1 MDKPDI
7 KELAKRIKDR
17 KATLDATAAELKSH
31 FVGLDDIIDKIIK
44 NIETWYVMPELLTRP
59 AIVCLF
65 GPTGVGKTDLVRRLV
80 RLLGFP
86 DKFCEIVISNRGC
99 STYPWS
105 SNIAA
110 ILRQN
115 TNIQSGS
122 PAVILL
128 DEVQGFR
135 TIDEHGQDIHDCKF
149 KDVWT
154 LLSDGKLPFQVEV
167 ESLMNMLWDYQKKDV
182 MSRAPVEVPY
192 PTEHVAEIP
201 DDEEIEEGE
210 DPIDSPLAKM
220 RPYSRND
227 DDGKFNFYQ
236 LNYFKSLLRLNESL
250 EQIAL
255 WTDAKKKEVILER
268 LTSKS
273 IYEEEDYTKCL
284 IFISGNL
291 DDAYGFTKD
300 SKEVDVDADILHDMS
315 KKINILDIKAALSK
329 RFRPEQISRMG
340 NSHVIYPSLSK
351 RSFEVI
357 IERKITGIIKRV
369 KETAGID
376 LVVDNSINKLIY
388 DNGVFP
394 TQGTRPVFSTI
405 SEILETL
412 LPNFL
417 LEAIQKEKT
426 MVKLCYK
433 NDKMEVEIGDSVM
446 HSDYTGS
453 LDKLKKERGNNKNR
467 RTMAAVHEAGHAVV
481 FSTLFK
487 MAPSQI
493 MATPASNEAEGFVY
507 TLNTCNSK
515 NMLLKRITVLLA
527 GTEAERLVFGSDI
540 VTSGNESDLM
550 HATQKATS
558 MIRKWAMNNFD
569 SSVSM
574 EMDLLNND
582 IEGTNPLIES
592 IMKQCKND
600 ASSILSRNHKILK
613 ATIDKLLSFE
623 SISPNDFVR
632 LCKENGLEIGEANS
646 SEEVLYEEYYDK
658 YQEFKGENK

>member
-1 MDKPDI
+1 MDKLDI
-7 KELAKRIKDR
+7 KKLADRIKER
-17 KATLDATAAELKSH
+17 KATLDKAAIELKAH

-44 NIETWYVMPELLTRP
+44 NIETWYCLPELLTRP

-80 RLLGFP
+80 KILGFP
-86 DKFCEIVISNRGC
+86 DKFCEIIISNKGC

-105 SNIAA
+105 PSVAA

-122 PAVILL
+122 PAIILL

-135 TIDEHGQDIHDCKF
+135 TIDEQGQDIHDYKF

-182 MSRAPVEVPY
+182 IARVPVTSRVSGQDLS
-192 PTEHVAEIP
+192 
-201 DDEEIEEGE
+201 DD
-210 DPIDSPLAKM
+210 DDDDSDLFDSPDIKTK
-220 RPYSRND
+220 PYFKDD

-250 EQIAL
+250 EEIAL
-255 WTDAKKKEVILER
+255 WTDTKKKEIIMER
-268 LTSKS
+268 LASKS

-300 SKEVDVDADILHDMS
+300 SKEVDVDADILHNMS

-340 NSHVIYPSLSK
+340 NCHIIYPSLSK
-351 RSFEVI
+351 NSFEVI
-357 IERKITGIIKRV
+357 IERKIAGIIERV
-369 KETAGID
+369 KATAGID
-376 LVVDNSINKLIY
+376 LVVDKSINKLIY

-417 LEAIQKEKT
+417 LEAIINEKT
-426 MVKLCYK
+426 MVKLSYK
-433 NDKMEVEIGDSVM
+433 TEKIEVEIGEAVIKSPYM
-446 HSDYTGS
+446 GT
-453 LDKLKKERGNNKNR
+453 LDKLKKERGQNNNR
-467 RTMAAVHEAGHAVV
+467 RAMSAVHEGGHAVA
-481 FSTLFK
+481 FAYLFK
-487 MAPSQI
+487 MSPSQI

-507 TLNTCNSK
+507 TLSTCNSK
-515 NMLLKRITVLLA
+515 SMLLKKITVLLA
-527 GTEAERLVFGSDI
+527 GTEAERIIFGSDT
-540 VTSGNESDLM
+540 VTNGNESDLM
-550 HATQKATS
+550 HATERAGS
-558 MIRKWAMNNFD
+558 MIRKWAMSNYD
-569 SSVSM
+569 STVSTEM
-574 EMDLLNND
+574 ELLNND
-582 IEGTNPLIES
+582 VEGTNNLIET
-592 IMKQCKND
+592 IMKKCRSDAND
-600 ASSILSRNHKILK
+600 ILTRNSQILK
-613 ATIDKLLSFE
+613 ATVDQLLTFD
-623 SISPNDFVR
+623 SISPADFVI
-632 LCKENGLEIGEANS
+632 LCKENGLEIGEAQS
-646 SEEVLYEEYYDK
+646 SEEVIYEDYHGKYLEY
-658 YQEFKGENK
+658 KGKK